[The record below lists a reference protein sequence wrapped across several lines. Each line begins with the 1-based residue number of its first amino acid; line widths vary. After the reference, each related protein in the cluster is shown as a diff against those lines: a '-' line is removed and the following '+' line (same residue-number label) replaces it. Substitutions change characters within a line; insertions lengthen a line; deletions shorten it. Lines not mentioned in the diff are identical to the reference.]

1 MYFEKLNWNAE
12 YTKAKLYLYYDPV
25 SFAHK
30 VCRLKQ
36 VYLSLLNIKEKVY
49 LFKSAHFIY
58 YQSLTMHMCIFT
70 LSSMC
75 ILGPRHG
82 HLQYWN
88 PFQDSWNMTGTTFMV
103 TIVFLTPDFISQLS
117 VDGFLKFKWL
127 FIIHWAVEYSRVGFP
142 YCRLSWASVPKS

>member
-1 MYFEKLNWNAE
+1 MTVRWVLIWTLYFEKLNWNAE

-25 SFAHK
+25 SF
-30 VCRLKQ
+30 
-36 VYLSLLNIKEKVY
+36 
-49 LFKSAHFIY
+49 AHFIY

-127 FIIHWAVEYSRVGFP
+127 FIIRWAVEYSRGGLP
-142 YCRLSWASVPKS
+142 YCSLPWACVPKS